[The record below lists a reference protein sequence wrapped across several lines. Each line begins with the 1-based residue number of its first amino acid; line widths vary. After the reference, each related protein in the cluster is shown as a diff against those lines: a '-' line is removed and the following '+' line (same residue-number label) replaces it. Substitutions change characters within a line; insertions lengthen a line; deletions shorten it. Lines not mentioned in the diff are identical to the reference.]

1 VSGIVDFRTIIEDAD
16 GNITGVAGNPLV
28 TTGGGGGGGSSSP
41 LDPYPINDLDG
52 TDPLYIGKATSSGVW
67 LLQKYSTAAGTMR
80 YANLSNNQGYASY
93 ASAWA
98 ARAALTYG
106 LFQTLTGV

>member
-1 VSGIVDFRTIIEDAD
+1 MSGVVDFRTIIEDAN

-41 LDPYPINDLDG
+41 LDPYPLNDLDG

-67 LLQKYSTAAGTMR
+67 LVQKYSTTAGTMR
-80 YANLSNNQGYASY
+80 YANISNNAGYASY
-93 ASAWA
+93 TSAWA

>member
-1 VSGIVDFRTIIEDAD
+1 VSGVVDFRIQLEDASA
-16 GNITGVAGNPLV
+16 NSIGVSGNPLF
-28 TTGGGGGGGSSSP
+28 TSGGGGSGSL
-41 LDPYPINDLDG
+41 LDPYALNDLDG

-67 LLQKYSTAAGTMR
+67 LLQNYSTSAGTMR
-80 YANLSNNQGYASY
+80 YANLSNNPSYASY

-98 ARAALTYG
+98 ARGTLTYG

>member
-1 VSGIVDFRTIIEDAD
+1 MSGVVDFRTQIEDVV
-16 GNITGVAGNPLV
+16 GSVMGVPSNPMV
-28 TTGGGGGGGSSSP
+28 VTGGVPVSAYA
-41 LDPYPINDLDG
+41 LNDLDG

-67 LLQKYSTAAGTMR
+67 LVQNYSAASGTMR
-80 YANLSNNQGYASY
+80 YANLSNNPSYASY

-98 ARAALTYG
+98 ARATLTYG

>member
-1 VSGIVDFRTIIEDAD
+1 MSGVVDFRTIIEDAN

-28 TTGGGGGGGSSSP
+28 TTGGGGGGGGSP
-41 LDPYPINDLDG
+41 LDPYPLNDLDG

-67 LLQKYSTAAGTMR
+67 LVQKYSTAAGTMR
-80 YANLSNNQGYASY
+80 YANLSNNAGYTSY

-106 LFQTLTGV
+106 MFETLTGV

>member
-1 VSGIVDFRTIIEDAD
+1 MSGVVDFRTILEDAS

-28 TTGGGGGGGSSSP
+28 TTGGGSSGGGSP
-41 LDPYPINDLDG
+41 LDAYSLNDLSG
-52 TDPLYIGKATSSGVW
+52 TDPLYIGKVRSDGVW
-67 LLQKYSTAAGTMR
+67 IVQNYSTAAGTMR
-80 YANLSNNQGYASY
+80 YANLSNNPSYASY

-98 ARAALTYG
+98 ARATLVYG

>member
-1 VSGIVDFRTIIEDAD
+1 MSGVVDFRTIIEDAN

-28 TTGGGGGGGSSSP
+28 TTGGGGGGGGSP
-41 LDPYPINDLDG
+41 LDPYPLNDLDG

-67 LLQKYSTAAGTMR
+67 LVQKYSTAAGTMR
-80 YANLSNNQGYASY
+80 YANISNNAGYASY

-106 LFQTLTGV
+106 MFETLTGV

>member
-1 VSGIVDFRTIIEDAD
+1 MSGVVDFRTIIEDAN
-16 GNITGVAGNPLV
+16 GNLTGVAGNPLV
-28 TTGGGGGGGSSSP
+28 TTGGGGGSSSP
-41 LDPYPINDLDG
+41 LDPYPLNDLDG

-67 LLQKYSTAAGTMR
+67 LVQKYSTAAGTMR
-80 YANLSNNQGYASY
+80 YANLSNNAGYASY

-98 ARAALTYG
+98 ARATLVYG

>member
-1 VSGIVDFRTIIEDAD
+1 MSGVVDFRTIIEDAN

-28 TTGGGGGGGSSSP
+28 TTGGGGGSSSP
-41 LDPYPINDLDG
+41 LDPYPLNDLDG

-67 LLQKYSTAAGTMR
+67 LVQKYSTAAGTMR
-80 YANLSNNQGYASY
+80 YANLSNNAGYASY

-98 ARAALTYG
+98 ARATLVYG